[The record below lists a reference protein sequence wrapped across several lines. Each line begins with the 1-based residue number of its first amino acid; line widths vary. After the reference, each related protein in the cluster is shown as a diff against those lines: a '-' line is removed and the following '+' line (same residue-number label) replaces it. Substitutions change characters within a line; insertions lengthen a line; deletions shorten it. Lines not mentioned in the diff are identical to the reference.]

1 MKSVKK
7 VELIIPTSVARG
19 RLYELLDNLNIE
31 GYSVIQDVTGKG
43 INGMIYGDLTV
54 DVNKST
60 YILIATDE
68 DRIAEISEAFHPI
81 INRYGG
87 MCLIS
92 DARMMVKNESDIPK
106 K

>member
-1 MKSVKK
+1 MKAVKK

-19 RLYELLDNLNIE
+19 RLVEVLDNLNIE
-31 GYSVIQDVTGKG
+31 GYSMIQDVTGKG
-43 INGMIYGDLTV
+43 VNGMIYGDLTV

-60 YILIATDE
+60 YILIATE
-68 DRIAEISEAFHPI
+68 EERIEEITNAFRPI

-87 MCLIS
+87 MCLVSSAQMIM
-92 DARMMVKNESDIPK
+92 RNESDLPK

>member
-1 MKSVKK
+1 MKAVKK

-19 RLYELLDNLNIE
+19 RLQEVLDNLNIE
-31 GYSVIQDVTGKG
+31 GYSMIQDVTGKG
-43 INGMIYGDLTV
+43 VNGMIYGDLTV

-68 DRIAEISEAFHPI
+68 DRIQTITDAFRPI

-87 MCLIS
+87 MCLVSNAEMIM
-92 DARMMVKNESDIPK
+92 RNESDLPK